1 MDRRTTRQRAYRR
14 QLIVSDYYIPLLAFC
29 GLWLIAV
36 APSRAD
42 IELPAITV
50 TGKPTPEGDAVYR
63 DRSLRSPDMH
73 WPKSWWILEYAEMFA
88 HNQIEINASCAT
100 VWNHL
105 IRAELWP
112 QWCPYSGKVKIF
124 GGSRVLQAHSRFTW
138 NGNDL
143 PGGTDCPLFSGY
155 PDPLEGEVY
164 ECIPESRLGWSSY
177 GPLTDHGF
185 LSVAYHNWLLKPIGP
200 KRCVVTFE
208 EVATGRAAR
217 YARGAYPEV
226 LHLSHDRWLQELK
239 RISEA
244 RDRITR

>member
-29 GLWLIAV
+29 GLLLIAV

-88 HNQIEINASCAT
+88 HNQMEINASCAT

-105 IRAELWP
+105 I
-112 QWCPYSGKVKIF
+112 Q
-124 GGSRVLQAHSRFTW
+124 
-138 NGNDL
+138 
-143 PGGTDCPLFSGY
+143 
-155 PDPLEGEVY
+155 
-164 ECIPESRLGWSSY
+164 PESCPHGGPSSVVVRILG
-177 GPLTDHGF
+177 G
-185 LSVAYHNWLLKPIGP
+185 
-200 KRCVVTFE
+200 C
-208 EVATGRAAR
+208 
-217 YARGAYPEV
+217 
-226 LHLSHDRWLQELK
+226 
-239 RISEA
+239 
-244 RDRITR
+244 